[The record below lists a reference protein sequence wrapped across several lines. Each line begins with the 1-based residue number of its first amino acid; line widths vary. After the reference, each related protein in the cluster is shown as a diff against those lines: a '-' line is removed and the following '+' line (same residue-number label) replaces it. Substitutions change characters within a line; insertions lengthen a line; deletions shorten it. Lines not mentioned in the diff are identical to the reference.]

1 MELEGYKGWEIR
13 LFNGFS
19 LGLRRCKNE
28 PAWIPVGEGYDIY
41 LFSGLQVLIG
51 FVDLRIGSYIQLDEW
66 IDAILEDEEGAK

>member
-19 LGLRRCKNE
+19 LGLKRCKNE
-28 PAWIPVGEGYDIY
+28 PEWIPVAEGYDLY

-66 IDAILEDEEGAK
+66 IDALLEEDKGAK